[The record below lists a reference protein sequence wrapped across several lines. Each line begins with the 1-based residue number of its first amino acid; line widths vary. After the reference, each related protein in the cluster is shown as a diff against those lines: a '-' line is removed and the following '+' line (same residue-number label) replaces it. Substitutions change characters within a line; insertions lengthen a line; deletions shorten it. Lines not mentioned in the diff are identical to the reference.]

1 LKETIG
7 HLPFGEHT
15 PHQDW
20 PLPFERMCI
29 LLPVR
34 MEGQT
39 ISQGAITTTLERV
52 GDTLVFQF
60 WTNADRERG
69 SVVIRSTGCLADDK
83 RVFVSPKFITQ
94 MKKSESDCAK
104 RGAQSFIV
112 ALRRIVAMAAVGDAQ
127 ATVARC
133 TTDAAVNAKRAR
145 KGKRPFFEWTT
156 VEIKPSVATEP
167 KGGTHASP
175 KPHMRRGHIRRLK
188 SGKIVTVKNMIVN
201 RHKMPD
207 EGFIFHDYKA

>member
-1 LKETIG
+1 
-7 HLPFGEHT
+7 
-15 PHQDW
+15 
-20 PLPFERMCI
+20 M
-29 LLPVR
+29 
-34 MEGQT
+34 
-39 ISQGAITTTLERV
+39 
-52 GDTLVFQF
+52 
-60 WTNADRERG
+60 
-69 SVVIRSTGCLADDK
+69 
-83 RVFVSPKFITQ
+83 
-94 MKKSESDCAK
+94 
-104 RGAQSFIV
+104 V
-112 ALRRIVAMAAVGDAQ
+112 AMRRILALAVMGDSN

-207 EGFIFHDYKA
+207 EGFIFHDYVA